1 MTITILIA
9 IGLSLTAWSAV
20 ASRRWWYRGE
30 SNLGIMSQGWISEQR
45 SHESH
50 YR

>member
-1 MTITILIA
+1 MTIAILIA
-9 IGLSLTAWSAV
+9 IGLSLTVWTAF
-20 ASRRWWYRGE
+20 RRWWHRSE

-50 YR
+50 HRLT